1 MAFIAK
7 RSVGQSGWN
16 TEFKRLV
23 TYMNAHIT
31 SLANI
36 PTIVTPDGS
45 DAATTQTLCNAN
57 KAKIN
62 AIITAF
68 KGIGIAT
75 NIALITT
82 PDGSSPATTQT
93 LANVNKAKINAI
105 IADLI
110 ANGLMSP

>member
-36 PTIVTPDGS
+36 PAIATPDGT
-45 DAATTQTLCNAN
+45 DATTTQTLCNAN

-62 AIITAF
+62 AILTAF
-68 KGIGIAT
+68 KGIGVAT
-75 NIALITT
+75 HINQITT
-82 PDGSSPATTQT
+82 PDGTNAATTQT
-93 LANVNKAKINAI
+93 LANTNKATINAI
-105 IADLI
+105 LADLQ
-110 ANGLMSP
+110 ANGLMT